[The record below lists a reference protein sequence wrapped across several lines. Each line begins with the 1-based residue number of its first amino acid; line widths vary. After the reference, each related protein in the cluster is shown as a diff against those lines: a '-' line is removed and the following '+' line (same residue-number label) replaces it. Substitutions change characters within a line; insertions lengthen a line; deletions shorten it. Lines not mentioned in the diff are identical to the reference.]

1 MEQEKSFAVKTKEE
15 LARIKIEKKCCM
27 LAEIAGFIRMCGSVK
42 LVGGGKFDLI
52 MSTENNAI
60 TRRYKKLIKDYFD
73 VNVDLEL
80 GQGEGIRKGRT
91 FLLKIPPEEKS
102 EQVLRES
109 GILMVRE
116 GHNYISDGIYEGL
129 IKTKC
134 CKKAYLRGVFLG
146 TGIISAPEKGYHI
159 EFVCNT
165 ETLGNDV
172 KKLINSFIDL
182 HAKIVKRKNNYIVYV
197 KESGQIIDILNI
209 MGAHSHLFVF
219 EDVRII
225 KEMRNKANRVSNCD
239 NANLDK
245 TINAAER
252 QLDNINKIAEER
264 GLRFLPDKLFEVAML
279 RLENPEA
286 SLIELAEMTNPPLKK
301 SGINNRFKK
310 IEEIAKKL

>member
-1 MEQEKSFAVKTKEE
+1 MPFAADTKNE
-15 LARIKIEKKCCM
+15 LARIEVEKKCCK
-27 LAEIAGFIRMCGSVK
+27 LAEIAGFIRMCGSLK
-42 LVGGGKFDLI
+42 LSGGGKMILLL
-52 MSTENNAI
+52 STEINPIA
-60 TRRYKKLIKDYFD
+60 RRYKKLIKDYFGI
-73 VNVDLEL
+73 NADLEVEQS
-80 GQGEGIRKGRT
+80 GGIRKGKT
-91 FLLKIPPEEKS
+91 YILKIPPEEKS

-146 TGIISAPEKGYHI
+146 TGTISDPAKGYHI
-159 EFVCNT
+159 EVVCNT
-165 ETLGNDV
+165 ETLANDV
-172 KKLINSFIDL
+172 KKLINSFVDL
-182 HAKIVKRKNNYIVYV
+182 HAKMVQRKKHYVVYV

-219 EDVRII
+219 EDVRIT
-225 KEMRNKANRVSNCD
+225 KEMRNKANRASNCD

-245 TINAAER
+245 TIDAAKR
-252 QLDNINKIAEER
+252 QLDCINKIATEK
-264 GLRFLPDKLFEVAML
+264 GLRFLSDKLFEVAII

-286 SLIELAEMTNPPLKK
+286 SLIELAEMTDPPMKK
-301 SGINNRFKK
+301 SGVNNRLKK